1 LPLDLQTPIQF
12 LKGVGPALGDRLR
25 KKGIYNVKDLVEYI
39 PRAYEDQ
46 RLNRKIE
53 NLEVGE
59 TVKLKAQVLKSRQFA
74 LRGGKRKMYELL
86 VKDETGSIVCKFFRL
101 PFKGYFNSFEPMTPI
116 YVIGT
121 VVNYGGR
128 KEFHHPDLEII
139 KSASPAQNLNQK
151 FQNSESLDETNNKAQ
166 AGSNKSTLVRS
177 QNNVDFSDHADEDQ
191 TPRENTLVPVY
202 SETEGLTQKKI
213 RSLVD
218 AAFKNLALSE
228 MDLKSEKEK
237 LLSYDPL
244 PDWLKTELKLPEF
257 KDSLHNIHYPSLVD
271 KYNYHEFK
279 TPFHYRLIFNE
290 FFEME
295 LLCAYKK
302 QFRQKTESLPMI
314 LPSNRLED
322 LKTQLPFKLT
332 NAQSRAIDD
341 ILGDMRQSSPM
352 HRLVQG
358 DVGSGKT
365 LVALCAAVYAI
376 DNGFQ
381 VTLMAPTEILAEQ
394 HLTTAKKIL
403 EPLGIKCGF
412 ISGSQKTKAK
422 LDVLEQLANGEIQFC
437 VGTHALIEDPV
448 TFKNLGLVIVDEQ
461 HRFGVAQRQKLKD
474 KSAVP
479 HFLLMTATPIPRTL
493 SMSLF
498 GDLDVSVIDELPPGR
513 TPIQTKQLYASQK
526 KDLYP
531 YIKKQIQNGRQA
543 YIVYPLI
550 EESETLDLKNATEE
564 FEKLKQ
570 VFAEFNVGL
579 LHGRMKADEKDEV
592 MQDFKNNKIQILV
605 STTVIEVG
613 VDVPNANIM
622 VIENAERFGLSQLH
636 QLRGRVGRGAYES
649 YCFLVMGEAISQLA
663 KERVQMMVKTNNGF
677 EIAEFDLKIRG
688 PGEFLGSKQSGL
700 PLFKFARLGENTN
713 LLELARKTAF
723 DIFAKDPELK
733 EPENIKIKKLI
744 ETQTHKLKLS
754 EIG

>member
-1 LPLDLQTPIQF
+1 LAGEFLALDLQTPIQF

-25 KKGIYNVKDLVEYI
+25 KKGIYFVKDLVEYI

-46 RLNRKIE
+46 RLNKKIE

-59 TVKLKAQVLKSRQFA
+59 TVKIKAQVLKSRQFA
-74 LRGGKRKMYELL
+74 IRGGKRKIYELL

-101 PFKGYFNSFEPMTPI
+101 PFKGYFNSFEPYTNI

-121 VVNYGGR
+121 VVLYGGK

-139 KSASPAQNLNQK
+139 K
-151 FQNSESLDETNNKAQ
+151 DET
-166 AGSNKSTLVRS
+166 S
-177 QNNVDFSDHADEDQ
+177 DEDLD
-191 TPRENTLVPVY
+191 TKPRENSLVPVY
-202 SETEGLTQKKI
+202 SETEGLAQKKI
-213 RSLVD
+213 RALID
-218 AAFKNLALSE
+218 TAFQHLALSE

-244 PDWLKTELKLPEF
+244 PDWLKEELKLPEF
-257 KDSLHNIHYPSLVD
+257 KDSLQSIHYPAHID

-279 TPFHYRLIFNE
+279 TPYHYRLIFNE

-302 QFRQKTESLPMI
+302 QFRRKTESLPM
-314 LPSNRLED
+314 SLESKNLVK
-322 LKTQLPFKLT
+322 LKKNLPFSLT
-332 NAQSRAIDD
+332 NAQLRTIDE
-341 ILGDMRQSSPM
+341 ILKDLKDTSPM

-376 DNGFQ
+376 DNGYQ

-394 HLTTAKKIL
+394 HLNSAKKIL

-412 ISGSQKTKAK
+412 LSGSQKTKEK
-422 LDVLEQLANGEIQFC
+422 LDVLDKLASGEIQFC
-437 VGTHALIEDPV
+437 IGTHALIEDPV
-448 TFKNLGLVIVDEQ
+448 SFKKLGLVIVDEQ
-461 HRFGVAQRQKLKD
+461 HRFGVQQRQKLKD
-474 KSAVP
+474 KSVTP
-479 HFLLMTATPIPRTL
+479 HFLIMTATPIPRTL

-498 GDLDVSVIDELPPGR
+498 GDIEVSVIDEMPPGR
-513 TPIQTKQLYASQK
+513 TPIKTKQLYASQK

-531 YIKKQIQNGRQA
+531 YIKKQIQAGRQA

-564 FEKLKQ
+564 FEKLKN
-570 VFAEFNVGL
+570 VFSECKVGL
-579 LHGRMKADEKDEV
+579 LHGRMKADEKEEV
-592 MQDFKNNKIQILV
+592 MAEFKANRIQVLV

-636 QLRGRVGRGAYES
+636 QLRGRVGRGSYDS

-663 KERVQMMVKTNNGF
+663 KERVEMMVKTNDGF
-677 EIAEFDLKIRG
+677 KIAEFDLQIRG

-700 PLFKFARLGENTN
+700 PLFKFAKLGQNTN
-713 LLELARKTAF
+713 LLELARKKAF
-723 DIFAKDPELK
+723 EIFEKDPELQT
-733 EPENIKIKKLI
+733 PENIKIKRII
-744 ETQTHKLKLS
+744 ENQKFKIKLS

>member
-1 LPLDLQTPIQF
+1 MSLDLQTPIQF
-12 LKGVGPALGDRLR
+12 LKGVGPALGQRLK
-25 KKGIYNVKDLVEYI
+25 KKGIYSIKDLVEFL

-46 RLNRKIE
+46 RLHRKIE
-53 NLEVGE
+53 NLIVGE
-59 TVKLKAQVLKSRQFA
+59 TVKLKAQVVKSRQFTI
-74 LRGGKRKMYELL
+74 RGGKRKIYELL
-86 VKDETGSIVCKFFRL
+86 VQDETGTIICKFFRL
-101 PFKGYFNSFEPMTPI
+101 PFKGYFNNFEPRTSI

-121 VVNYGGR
+121 VIMYGGK

-139 KSASPAQNLNQK
+139 KEDSNNPDESSP
-151 FQNSESLDETNNKAQ
+151 
-166 AGSNKSTLVRS
+166 
-177 QNNVDFSDHADEDQ
+177 
-191 TPRENTLVPVY
+191 PRENSLVPVY

-244 PDWLKTELKLPEF
+244 PEWLKTNLKLPEF
-257 KDSLHNIHYPSLVD
+257 KESLRNIHYPAYID

-302 QFRQKTESLPMI
+302 SLRQKAQSLPMDLDSVRLAELI
-314 LPSNRLED
+314 KKLPFQLTKAQLRTIKEVIGD
-322 LKTQLPFKLT
+322 LKQ
-332 NAQSRAIDD
+332 N
-341 ILGDMRQSSPM
+341 SPM
-352 HRLVQG
+352 HRLIQG

-365 LVALCAAVYAI
+365 LVALCAAVHAI
-376 DNGFQ
+376 DNGYQ

-394 HLTTAKKIL
+394 HLQTAKKIL
-403 EPLGIKCGF
+403 EPLGIRCGF
-412 ISGSQKTKAK
+412 LSGSQKTKDK
-422 LDVLEQLANGEIQFC
+422 LEVLTQLEKGEIQFC
-437 VGTHALIEDPV
+437 IGTHALIEDPV
-448 TFKNLGLVIVDEQ
+448 TFNKLGLVIVDEQ
-461 HRFGVAQRQKLKD
+461 HRFGVSQRQKLKN

-479 HFLLMTATPIPRTL
+479 HFLIMTATPIPRTL
-493 SMSLF
+493 SMSVL
-498 GDLDVSVIDELPPGR
+498 GELDVSVIDELPAGR
-513 TPIQTKQLYASQK
+513 TAIQTKLLYLSQK

-531 YIKKQIQNGRQA
+531 YIKNQILKGRQA

-550 EESETLDLKNATEE
+550 EDSETLDLKNATEE
-564 FEKLKQ
+564 FESLKSI
-570 VFAEFNVGL
+570 FSEFSVGL
-579 LHGRMKADEKDEV
+579 LHGRMKSEDKDEV
-592 MQDFKNNKIQILV
+592 MRLFKCNQIQVLV

-613 VDVPNANIM
+613 VDVPNASIM

-636 QLRGRVGRGAYES
+636 QLRGRVGRGSYES
-649 YCFLVMGEAISQLA
+649 TCFLVMGDAVSALA
-663 KERVQMMVKTNNGF
+663 KERVQMMVKSNNGF
-677 EIAEFDLKIRG
+677 EIAEFDLKLRG

-713 LLELARKTAF
+713 LLELARKIAF
-723 DIFAKDPELK
+723 EIFEKDPNLSD
-733 EPENIKIKKLI
+733 PENIKIKKMI
-744 ETQTHKLKLS
+744 EHQKFKLKLS

>member
-1 LPLDLQTPIQF
+1 MALDLQTPIQF

-59 TVKLKAQVLKSRQFA
+59 TVKLKAQVVKSRQFA
-74 LRGGKRKMYELL
+74 VRGGKRKIYELL
-86 VKDETGSIVCKFFRL
+86 VKDETGGIICKFFRL
-101 PFKGYFNSFEPMTPI
+101 PFKGYFNSFEPMTPV

-121 VVNYGGR
+121 VINYGGR

-139 KSASPAQNLNQK
+139 KSESSQASAVD
-151 FQNSESLDETNNKAQ
+151 SEDDNEEYSA
-166 AGSNKSTLVRS
+166 
-177 QNNVDFSDHADEDQ
+177 
-191 TPRENTLVPVY
+191 PRENTLVPVY

-218 AAFKNLALSE
+218 EAFKNLALSE
-228 MDLKSEKEK
+228 MDLKAEKDK

-244 PDWLKTELKLPEF
+244 PDWLKADLKLPEF
-257 KDSLHNIHYPSLVD
+257 KDSLQNIHYPALVD

-302 QFRQKTESLPMI
+302 QFRQKTASLPMT
-314 LPSNRLED
+314 LESSRLSE
-322 LKTQLPFKLT
+322 LKSKLPFQLT
-332 NAQSRAIDD
+332 KAQLRTIDE
-341 ILGDMRQSSPM
+341 ILGDMKQSSPM

-376 DNGFQ
+376 DNGYQ

-394 HLTTAKKIL
+394 HLATAKKIL

-412 ISGSQKTKAK
+412 LSGSQKTKEK
-422 LDVLEQLANGEIQFC
+422 LDVLEQLASGNVHFC

-448 TFKNLGLVIVDEQ
+448 TFKSLGLVIVDEQ

-513 TPIQTKQLYASQK
+513 TPVQTKQLYASQK

-531 YIKKQIQNGRQA
+531 YVRKQIAAGRQA

-564 FEKLKQ
+564 FEKLKE
-570 VFAEFNVGL
+570 VFEGYKVGL
-579 LHGRMKADEKDEV
+579 LHGRMKADEKDEI
-592 MQDFKNNKIQILV
+592 MQDFKSNKIQVLV

-649 YCFLVMGEAISQLA
+649 YCFLVMGEAISALA

-723 DIFAKDPELK
+723 EIFEKDPDLSSA
-733 EPENIKIKKLI
+733 ENVKIKKLI
-744 ETQTHKLKLS
+744 EGQKHKLKLS

>member
-1 LPLDLQTPIQF
+1 MPLDLQTPIQF

-25 KKGIYNVKDLVEYI
+25 KKGIYNIQDIIEYI

-46 RLNRKIE
+46 RLNRKIA

-59 TVKLKAQVLKSRQFA
+59 TVKLKAQVEKTRQFA
-74 LRGGKRKMYELL
+74 VRGGQRKIYELL
-86 VKDETGSIVCKFFRL
+86 VKDETGSMVCKFFRL
-101 PFKGYFNSFEPMTPI
+101 PFKGYFNSFEPRTPI
-116 YVIGT
+116 FVIGT
-121 VVNYGGR
+121 VVHYGGR
-128 KEFHHPDLEII
+128 KEFHHPDIEII
-139 KSASPAQNLNQK
+139 QEPSSLNSSSK
-151 FQNSESLDETNNKAQ
+151 ESESGDTPER
-166 AGSNKSTLVRS
+166 SNS
-177 QNNVDFSDHADEDQ
+177 
-191 TPRENTLVPVY
+191 LVPVY

-218 AAFKNLALSE
+218 AAFKNLALAE
-228 MDLKSEKEK
+228 MDLKSDKAK

-244 PDWLKTELKLPEF
+244 PEWLKTDLKLPEF
-257 KDSLHNIHYPSLVD
+257 KESLHNLHYPALID

-302 QFRQKTESLPMI
+302 QFRQKSQSPPMT
-314 LPSNRLED
+314 LTSSRLELLKSNLPFTLTKAQVRAIEEILSD
-322 LKTQLPFKLT
+322 LKQAT
-332 NAQSRAIDD
+332 
-341 ILGDMRQSSPM
+341 PM

-358 DVGSGKT
+358 DVGCGKT
-365 LVALCAAVYAI
+365 LVAFCTAVFAI

-394 HLTTAKKIL
+394 HFITAQKIL
-403 EPLGIKCGF
+403 SPLGIKCGF
-412 ISGSQKTKAK
+412 LSGSQKTKEK
-422 LDVLEQLANGEIQFC
+422 LDVLEQLASGEMQFC

-461 HRFGVAQRQKLKD
+461 HRFGVAQRQKLKE
-474 KSAVP
+474 KSTTA

-498 GDLDVSVIDELPPGR
+498 GDLDISVIDEQPAGR
-513 TPIQTKQLYASQK
+513 TPIQTQQLFASQRK
-526 KDLYP
+526 HLYP
-531 YIKKQIQNGRQA
+531 NIKKQIQNGRQV

-550 EESETLDLKNATEE
+550 EESETLDLQNATAE
-564 FEKLKQ
+564 FEKLQ
-570 VFAEFNVGL
+570 TIFAEFKVGL
-579 LHGRMKADEKDEV
+579 LHGRMKAEEKDEV
-592 MQDFKNNKIQILV
+592 MQAFKHNKLQMLV
-605 STTVIEVG
+605 ATTVIEVG
-613 VDVPNANIM
+613 VDIPNATIM

-636 QLRGRVGRGAYES
+636 QLRGRVGRGTNES
-649 YCFLVMGEAISQLA
+649 FCYLVMGDAVSALA
-663 KERVQMMVKTNNGF
+663 KERIQMLVKSNNGF

-713 LLELARKTAF
+713 LLELARKSAF
-723 DIFAKDPELK
+723 AIFAKDPELK
-733 EPENIKIKKLI
+733 QPENIKIKKLI
-744 ETQTHKLKLS
+744 EKHNHKLKLS

>member
-1 LPLDLQTPIQF
+1 MPLDLQTPIQF

-46 RLNRKIE
+46 RLNRKIA

-74 LRGGKRKMYELL
+74 IRGGKRKIYELL

-101 PFKGYFNSFEPMTPI
+101 PFKGYFNSFEPMTPV

-139 KSASPAQNLNQK
+139 KSEFPAQNTNQK
-151 FQNSESLDETNNKAQ
+151 FTNPQSVDNADNSNYHDDS
-166 AGSNKSTLVRS
+166 
-177 QNNVDFSDHADEDQ
+177 FDED
-191 TPRENTLVPVY
+191 TVPRENTLVPVY

-228 MDLKSEKEK
+228 MDLKAEKEK

-257 KDSLHNIHYPSLVD
+257 KDSLHNIHYPALVD

-302 QFRQKTESLPMI
+302 QFRQKIESRPMTLI
-314 LPSNRLED
+314 STSLEQLKSN
-322 LKTQLPFKLT
+322 LPFQLT
-332 NAQSRAIDD
+332 KAQLRTIED
-341 ILGDMRQSSPM
+341 ILGDMKKPSPM

-394 HLTTAKKIL
+394 HLATAKKIL

-412 ISGSQKTKAK
+412 LSGSQKTKEK
-422 LDVLEQLANGEIQFC
+422 LDILEQLSRGEIHFC

-448 TFKNLGLVIVDEQ
+448 TFKSLGLVIVDEQ

-474 KSAVP
+474 KSTVP

-513 TPIQTKQLYASQK
+513 TPVQTKQLYASQK

-564 FEKLKQ
+564 FEKLKET
-570 VFAEFNVGL
+570 FSEFKLGL

-649 YCFLVMGEAISQLA
+649 YCFLVMGDAISALA

-723 DIFAKDPELK
+723 DIFARDPELK

-744 ETQTHKLKLS
+744 EAQTHKLKLS